1 MPGAVSMTSAA
12 LAEIAGAA
20 AHARWWAGATLA
32 FAIGQASGAAAM
44 ASWYGRIEAYVPL
57 FVAGGVAAVLA
68 WVLALIGQWSHRR
81 YA

>member
-1 MPGAVSMTSAA
+1 
-12 LAEIAGAA
+12 
-20 AHARWWAGATLA
+20 
-32 FAIGQASGAAAM
+32 M